1 MKAIKIITHPVLL
14 IISFLFILI
23 SGKSFGGF
31 YMLYLL
37 LALPHGGVHSLVA
50 VAGILLLV
58 FALVRFRREN
68 KYMIEAIIN
77 IIGAACLV
85 ISLFLFFNKDK
96 SGYNEGTFE
105 QIVPQMT
112 LLLFGLLV
120 LSFALFNIIRSL
132 SRKPTNGNLSMTT

>member
-37 LALPHGGVHSLVA
+37 LALPHGGAHSLVA

-58 FALVRFRREN
+58 FGLVRFKREN
-68 KYMIEAIIN
+68 KYIIEAIIN

-85 ISLFLFFNKDK
+85 ISLFVFFNRDK

-105 QIVPQMT
+105 QFAPQMT
-112 LLLFGLLV
+112 LLLFGLIV

-132 SRKPTNGNLSMTT
+132 SKKPTNGNLSMTT